1 MRFRAEDMVM
11 KVFEVEVENLHA
23 AIRRAEEKRE
33 SERKKPEEPADPK
46 MWSGF

>member
-23 AIRRAEEKRE
+23 AIRRTEDL
-33 SERKKPEEPADPK
+33 RK
-46 MWSGF
+46 S